1 MALINRVARL
11 FRADF
16 HAVLDQIEEPE
27 LLLRQAIRDMEGEL
41 CAADERIAALVR
53 EQSNLRARA
62 SDVESSLVDVDRQL
76 DLSFRSGKDDLARG
90 FVRRKLEAERLLK
103 RLCGK
108 IEACDENLAGERRQ
122 ADQNRMV
129 LDGMRQKADLF
140 TAGPSRDFAQG
151 DDTEWL
157 TRDLRVGDDD
167 VEIAFLQEKEARS
180 VS

>member
-41 CAADERIAALVR
+41 SAADERLAALDR
-53 EQSNLRARA
+53 EQSKLCARAR
-62 SDVESSLVDVDRQL
+62 DVESSLVDVDQQL

-103 RLCGK
+103 RLRGK
-108 IEACDENLAGERRQ
+108 IEESNDVLAEQRRQ
-122 ADQNRMV
+122 AEQNRLV
-129 LDGMRQKADLF
+129 LDSMRQKADLF
-140 TAGPSRDFAQG
+140 IAGPARDHVDG
-151 DDTEWL
+151 DDTDWL

>member
-27 LLLRQAIRDMEGEL
+27 LLLRQAIREMEGEL
-41 CAADERIAALVR
+41 CAAEERMVALDR

-62 SDVESSLVDVDRQL
+62 SDVEASLIDVDRQL
-76 DLSFRSGKDDLARG
+76 DLSFRAGKDDLARG

-103 RLCGK
+103 RLRGR
-108 IEACDENLAGERRQ
+108 IEVSDEHLAEERRQ
-122 ADQNRMV
+122 AEKNRLV
-129 LDGMRQKADLF
+129 LDSMRQKADLF
-140 TAGPSRDFAQG
+140 VAGPLRDLADG

-167 VEIAFLQEKEARS
+167 VEIAFLQEKESRS